1 MKHKSLRYLTQGA
14 TIAALYVLFTY
25 LSSLMGLAS
34 GVIQFRLSEALCI
47 LACFTPVAIPG
58 LYVGC
63 LLANILTGSILWDIL
78 LGPVATLIGA
88 VGTWLL
94 RRTQNPYLAVLPPI
108 LANMLIVPLVLK
120 YAYAAEEAIPYLM
133 LTVGIG
139 EIVTCGILGVMLYYL
154 IRRYRKSLGLD
165 T

>member
-1 MKHKSLRYLTQGA
+1 MHALRRRR
-14 TIAALYVLFTY
+14 
-25 LSSLMGLAS
+25 
-34 GVIQFRLSEALCI
+34 FRD
-47 LACFTPVAIPG
+47 F
-58 LYVGC
+58 
-63 LLANILTGSILWDIL
+63 LWDIL

-108 LANMLIVPLVLK
+108 FANMLIVPLVLK
-120 YAYAAEEAIPYLM
+120 YAYAADEAIPYLM

-154 IRRYRKSLGLD
+154 IRRYRKPLGLD
-165 T
+165 L

>member
-1 MKHKSLRYLTQGA
+1 MKHKSLRYLTHGA

-47 LACFTPVAIPG
+47 FACFTPAAIPG

-63 LLANILTGSILWDIL
+63 LLANILTNSILWDIL

-154 IRRYRKSLGLD
+154 IRRYRKPLGLD

>member
-1 MKHKSLRYLTQGA
+1 MKHKSLRYLTHGA

-47 LACFTPVAIPG
+47 FACFTPAAIPG

-63 LLANILTGSILWDIL
+63 LLANILTNSILWDIL

-154 IRRYRKSLGLD
+154 IRRYRKPLGLD
-165 T
+165 M